1 MGETRCLFPDCFAG
15 FRLSIVVPA
24 GFQFAQSFSVVVA
37 DEMDPVADVF
47 TLHIW
52 WPKLVFILFIESSCE
67 RASNSF

>member
-1 MGETRCLFPDCFAG
+1 MKLGCLFSDFFAG
-15 FRLSIVVPA
+15 FRLSNVPV

-52 WPKLVFILFIESSCE
+52 WPKLVFYIVYRELV
-67 RASNSF
+67 